1 VRRQGCCGLE
11 QDSFGDFGW
20 PRNAVETVMEEN
32 DTIKTEVVEPVYDL
46 RNFKSSPEVENF
58 YRFVSEYG
66 LRVEASRIFSA
77 LWQKVTRR
85 PRLKSK
91 KARD

>member
-1 VRRQGCCGLE
+1 M
-11 QDSFGDFGW
+11 
-20 PRNAVETVMEEN
+20 ETVMEET
-32 DTIKTEVVEPVYDL
+32 DTTKTEVVEPVYDL

-66 LRVEASRIFSA
+66 LREEASRIFSA

-85 PRLKSK
+85 PRFKPKKS
-91 KARD
+91 RN

>member
-1 VRRQGCCGLE
+1 
-11 QDSFGDFGW
+11 
-20 PRNAVETVMEEN
+20 MEEN
-32 DTIKTEVVEPVYDL
+32 EEIKSDVVEPVYDL
-46 RNFKSSPEVENF
+46 RNFKTSPEVENF

-66 LRVEASRIFSA
+66 LREEAFMIFTA

-85 PRLKSK
+85 PRFRPK